1 MQKFA
6 HKTAAVLIVVSALM
20 WLDVSC
26 ARAGQIPG
34 QGPTPPKFRLP
45 ADEVGPMRYRVDLTI
60 IPDQDTFAG
69 AIDIDLQ
76 FAKQASVLWLNAEKL
91 EVKEATLTVGGEKVA
106 TKVIAVPNDYVG
118 FAFARPVGP
127 GPATLHAVYQGEVSR
142 KDQQGIFQMKDGDH
156 WYVYSQFEDIWA
168 RRAFPC
174 FDEPGYKVPWRLT
187 LRVKKD
193 QVALSNTPVLSE
205 TAVGEGMKE
214 VKFAQ
219 TKPLPSY
226 LVALAVGD
234 MELVDAGTAGIKN
247 TRIRIAVP
255 RGHSAEAQY
264 AAETTPTIVTL
275 LENYFG
281 IPYAYDKLDE
291 VAVPLFGGA
300 MENAGMVTYGTGIIL
315 AKPGQ
320 DTPSRQRDWV
330 WTAAHELAHQWFGDL
345 VTTAWWDDIW
355 LNEGFASWTANKIVS
370 EYHPEWR
377 ADIEALNS
385 AQGAMQSDSLVSARR
400 VRQPIASNNDI
411 ANAFDSITYDK
422 GAALMAMFES
432 YMGPE
437 KFRTGIHRY
446 LTKYAWKN
454 TTSAEF
460 LAEVASDD
468 TRIPPAFST
477 FLDQPGV
484 PLVAAALEC
493 SGGAANLKLSQRR
506 FLPLGSQGSPDQIW
520 EIPVCV
526 RYPVGQGDARECEL
540 LSRQSGQLQL
550 SQVAGCPP
558 WVDANAAAV
567 GYYFNLYEGNL
578 LEALLKND
586 AQLTLAEKVAL
597 VGNLSSLTRN
607 GEIPLGRALALAPS
621 LAQDSARQVVSKTM
635 EITTGLQDNLVSE
648 DLLPRYRQYLLDV
661 YGGRARDLGW
671 KVKAN
676 ESEDARFLRLS
687 LLNVVANEAEDS
699 ELIAQAKQLALA
711 WLDDHKAVDPDMVG
725 VVLNTAAW
733 HGDRELFDRLRAA
746 AKKEK
751 DEAFR
756 EHLLFSLGHFQ
767 DPAIIQAAL
776 PIVLSDEFDS
786 RESLGI
792 LFATAEKRR
801 TCDFAYD
808 FVKQNWDRLIDKLPT
823 DTGGAMPYVAAG
835 YCDAGHRRD
844 VENFFSGR
852 STKYTGGPLIL
863 TQVLE
868 GIDLCIAYKNSQ
880 EPSAAEFLKAYKPA
894 QRASGGSPYGS
905 SE

>member
-6 HKTAAVLIVVSALM
+6 HMTAAVLTVVSALV
-20 WLDVSC
+20 WLDVSG
-26 ARAGQIPG
+26 AGAGQIPG

-45 ADEVGPMRYRVDLTI
+45 ADEARPIRYRIDLTI

-69 AIDIDLQ
+69 ASDIDLQ
-76 FAKQASVLWLNAEKL
+76 FAKQTSVLWLNAEKL
-91 EVKEATLTVGGEKVA
+91 EIQDATLSVGGEKVA
-106 TKVIAVPNDYVG
+106 AKLITVPNDYVG
-118 FAFARPVGP
+118 FAFAHPVGP
-127 GPATLHAVYQGEVSR
+127 GPATLHAVYRGEVSR
-142 KDQQGIFQMKDGDH
+142 KDEQGIFQIKDGGH

-174 FDEPGYKVPWRLT
+174 FDEPDYKVPWQLT
-187 LRVKKD
+187 LRVKND
-193 QVALSNTPVLSE
+193 QVALSNTPILSE
-205 TAVGEGMKE
+205 TAADEGMKE
-214 VKFAQ
+214 VKFAE

-234 MELVDAGTAGIKN
+234 MELVDAGTAGKKN

-264 AAETTPTIVTL
+264 AAETTPAIVTL

-300 MENAGMVTYGTGIIL
+300 MENAGLVTYGSGIIL
-315 AKPGQ
+315 AKPKQ

-370 EYHPEWR
+370 EYHPEWH

-385 AQGAMQSDSLVSARR
+385 SQGAMQSDSLVSARR
-400 VRQPIASNNDI
+400 VRQPIASNDDI

-437 KFRTGIHRY
+437 KFRMGIQRY
-446 LTKYAWKN
+446 MRKYAWKN
-454 TTSAEF
+454 ATSADF
-460 LAEVASDD
+460 LAEVAGND
-468 TRIPPAFST
+468 TRIPAAFST

-484 PLVAAALEC
+484 PLVTAALEC
-493 SGGAANLKLSQRR
+493 SGGAAKVKLSQRR
-506 FLPLGSQGSPDQIW
+506 FLPLGSLGSPDQVW

-526 RYPVGQGDARECEL
+526 RYPVGQGEARQCEL
-540 LSRQSGQLQL
+540 LSRQSGQVQL
-550 SQVAGCPP
+550 SRGAGCPP
-558 WVDANAAAV
+558 WVEANAAAV

-578 LEALLKND
+578 LDGLLKND

-597 VGNLSSLTRN
+597 LGNLSSLTRN

-621 LAQDSARQVVSKTM
+621 LAQDPARQVVTKTM
-635 EITTGLQDNLVSE
+635 EITTGLQDNLVPE
-648 DLLPRYRQYLLDV
+648 NLLPRYRQFLLDV

-671 KVKAN
+671 RVKAN
-676 ESEDARFLRLS
+676 ENEGARSLRPP
-687 LLNVVANEAEDS
+687 LLNLVANEAEDS

-711 WLDDHKAVDPDMVG
+711 WLEDHEAVDPDMVG

-746 AKKEK
+746 AKQEK
-751 DEAFR
+751 DETSRAR
-756 EHLLFSLGHFQ
+756 LLSSLGHFQ
-767 DPAIIQAAL
+767 NPAIIQAAL
-776 PIVLSDEFDS
+776 PIVLSEEFDS
-786 RESLGI
+786 RESLDI
-792 LFATAEKRR
+792 LFATAERR
-801 TCDFAYD
+801 QTRDLAYD
-808 FVKQNWDRLIDKLPT
+808 FVKQNWHLLIEKLPT
-823 DTGGAMPYVAAG
+823 DSGASLPYVAAG
-835 YCDAGHRRD
+835 YCDAAHRQD
-844 VENFFSGR
+844 VESFFSGR

-868 GIDLCIAYKNSQ
+868 GIDLCVAYKNAQ
-880 EPSAAEFLKAYKPA
+880 ESSVANFLKAYKPA
-894 QRASGGSPYGS
+894 QGASGGGR
-905 SE
+905 